1 MTVPLRTPRLR
12 LRAYD
17 AAAAADV
24 DFVRDLYSRA
34 EVQRYIGDG
43 TQRVTTLAEAR
54 QKIRGWSE
62 RYGPH
67 PLHGAWFVGTHEGQP
82 VGTVLLKPIPDSGAD
97 TARDVE
103 VGWHLHP
110 DAWGRGYATEAAR
123 AVLDHAWSS
132 GLTRVV
138 AVTHPENTPSQAVC
152 LRLGMTACGLSTAYY
167 DAECALFELTAP
179 PAGLPSGT
187 EHSAPT
193 PAVPSTAAT
202 EVRHGAPTPAVPST
216 AATEARH
223 GAPMIAQHGAPTTA
237 RRGARTM
244 AEHGA
249 AGRGSVCGEGYD
261 PRNERRGRGGGSGVV
276 GTGSEEEPR

>member
-1 MTVPLRTPRLR
+1 MTVPLRTPRLW

-17 AAAAADV
+17 AAAAADA
-24 DFVRDLYSRA
+24 DFGRDLYSRP

-67 PLHGAWFVGTHEGQP
+67 PVHGVWFVGTHEGQP

-97 TARDVE
+97 TARDTE
-103 VGWHLHP
+103 IGWHFHP

-152 LRLGMTACGLSTAYY
+152 RRLGMTARGLSTAYY
-167 DAECALFELTAP
+167 DAECALFELTSPHAVP
-179 PAGLPSGT
+179 SSGT
-187 EHSAPT
+187 ERTAPT
-193 PAVPSTAAT
+193 PAVPTTAAT
-202 EVRHGAPTPAVPST
+202 EERHGTPSEERHGTP
-216 AATEARH
+216 TEAPR
-223 GAPMIAQHGAPTTA
+223 GTPTTA
-237 RRGARTM
+237 RLGAPTM